1 MHSLIRYCAILL
13 VLAAAIPACADDQD
27 KANKEIAK
35 IAAIAWDGTGRSVV
49 NRAEADMM
57 NVKRL
62 DLVQDRQNMDINY
75 GSMFLVL
82 ELVKGGAKMDDIA
95 AQLKSGKKI
104 GEIAK
109 ELHPDWKA
117 ITADAKKLN
126 TKIDDGLYKHFLNEK
141 ADNQRD
147 VADNYAVA
155 NDNVSEDHKIEKS
168 DIDAAAERFTMWKDR
183 AIAAAG
189 KRHDMDTAEQQAAY
203 VDHDRN
209 GGPTGTSGGS
219 SAAGGSGGVGTPA
232 PSGGGGRMGPN

>member
-1 MHSLIRYCAILL
+1 MHPLIRNCAILF
-13 VLAAAIPACADDQD
+13 VLAAAVPAFGDDQD

-35 IAAIAWDGTGRSVV
+35 VAAIAWDATGRVIV
-49 NRAEADMM
+49 NRSVADMM
-57 NVKRL
+57 GVKRL
-62 DLVQDRQNMDINY
+62 DLVQDRQNLDINY

-82 ELVKGGAKMDDIA
+82 ELVKSGAKMDDIA
-95 AQLKSGKKI
+95 AQLKSGKRI

-109 ELHPDWKA
+109 AAHPDWKA

-141 ADNQRD
+141 VDNQRD
-147 VADNYAVA
+147 AADNYVVA
-155 NDNVSEDHKIEKS
+155 NDNVADDHKVEKS

-209 GGPTGTSGGS
+209 GGPTGTPGQGGN
-219 SAAGGSGGVGTPA
+219 GGVGTPA
-232 PSGGGGRMGPN
+232 PAAGGARTGPN